1 MTTANPTAAFS
12 HDAAA
17 HRPGKIRNRVL
28 WTLQIVL
35 GLFFVIASGGP
46 KLVIPHTLIENAP
59 ENLTIPFG
67 LLLFIG
73 VVEVAGG
80 IGLMVPKL
88 SALAAAGLSVLTVLA
103 AATQAF
109 LAGEPA
115 MAIFPLVLAAI
126 FAWIAYER
134 RAGIADLRAALAR

>member
-1 MTTANPTAAFS
+1 MTTATPSANTANGS
-12 HDAAA
+12 TYQ
-17 HRPGKIRNRVL
+17 PGKIRNRVL

-35 GLFFVIASGGP
+35 GLFFIIASGGP
-46 KLVIPHTLIENAP
+46 KLVIPNTLMENAP
-59 ENLTIPFG
+59 ENLAIPLG
-67 LLLFIG
+67 LLIFIG

-80 IGLMVPKL
+80 IGLLVPRV
-88 SALAAAGLSVLTVLA
+88 SALAAIGLSVLTVLA

-109 LAGEPA
+109 IADKPA

-134 RAGIADLRAALAR
+134 RATITSLLR

>member
-1 MTTANPTAAFS
+1 MTIADPTASFS
-12 HDAAA
+12 DDVTAG
-17 HRPGKIRNRVL
+17 PGKIRNRVL
-28 WTLQIVL
+28 WTLQILL
-35 GLFFVIASGGP
+35 GLFFIIASGGP
-46 KLVIPHTLIENAP
+46 KLVIPNSLTENAP

-67 LLLFIG
+67 LLIFIG

-80 IGLMVPKL
+80 IALMVPRL

-103 AATQAF
+103 AGTQAF

-134 RAGIADLRAALAR
+134 RATVTDLRKTFSR

>member
-1 MTTANPTAAFS
+1 MTTTAAAPFAT
-12 HDAAA
+12 DVTA
-17 HRPGKIRNRVL
+17 RPGKIRNRVL

-35 GLFFVIASGGP
+35 GLFFILASGGP
-46 KLVIPHTLIENAP
+46 KLVIPHVLMENP
-59 ENLTIPFG
+59 PQNMTIPLA
-67 LLLFIG
+67 LLVFIG

-88 SALAAAGLSVLTVLA
+88 SALAAAGLTVLTILA
-103 AATQAF
+103 AGSQAF
-109 LAGEPA
+109 IADLPE

-134 RAGIADLRAALAR
+134 RASITDLRNALSR

>member
-1 MTTANPTAAFS
+1 MTTANPTADYSA
-12 HDAAA
+12 DATY
-17 HRPGKIRNRVL
+17 RPGKIRNRVL
-28 WTLQIVL
+28 WTLQILL
-35 GLFFVIASGGP
+35 GLFFIIASGGP
-46 KLVIPHTLIENAP
+46 KLVMPNSLVENAP

-67 LLLFIG
+67 LLIFIG

-80 IGLMVPKL
+80 IALMVPRL

-103 AATQAF
+103 AGTQAF

-134 RAGIADLRAALAR
+134 RATITDLRNSLTR